1 MSNSRKVSLSL
12 RKLISRALG
21 GSHHIEPLEP
31 RTLLSAS
38 LDPASSLVD
47 WGGTQMTVRN
57 GSYVLTFD
65 QAYGNER
72 AELIAREAAT
82 RLGVQATD
90 FKGIGRG
97 RYASFSTT
105 TPLTKQQADTLS
117 FAMGELVSLEPNA
130 VYQPS
135 RIPNDPLFAEQ
146 WWLSNTGQNIGGL
159 GTIGADIGTV
169 LAWDT
174 TIGSPNVI
182 VAVIDTGI
190 DLTHPDLIPNLW
202 VNPGEIPGN
211 GLDDDGN
218 GFIDDVHGYDFG
230 EGDGSPQDVAGH
242 GTAVAGTIG
251 AAGNNGIGV
260 AGVNWDVQL
269 MGLKIADRFGGLTLA
284 AIIGA
289 HDYATM
295 MRERSQQGIDIGGDL
310 AVSNNSYGGFN
321 QAFYADAPTGFAA
334 ERDAIQRFINSG
346 ATFVAAAGNN
356 NFDNDNEEFT
366 FFPSSYNIPGLISVA
381 ATDNNDALAGF
392 SNYGQ
397 RTVHLAAPGVDVF
410 TTAVGGGYAY
420 IDGTS
425 FASPAVAGAVALL
438 KAHKP
443 GASAVEIREALINSS
458 DLLPGMQGRVE
469 SGGRINVARALQFI
483 NIAGP
488 AVRAVSPG
496 PVTGQLSSATNT
508 PVNTVTVT
516 FSKDISLASLST
528 LSATLVG
535 DGVDNTF
542 GTGDDRVIPITG
554 VTLSSFDPRTVTFTL
569 NLTGFAQQR
578 LPIDNYRL
586 TVKGTGANAVK
597 DVNGNFL
604 NGNTSTGTDH
614 VYDFR
619 VAPATG
625 DTEPNDTLATAT
637 PVSFDSTGQA
647 AFNGVTVGNGLQANL
662 DIDLYRLDLSR
673 GGLITAEIFAKR
685 LPAPST
691 LDSYIRLFDANGVE
705 IASNDQTF
713 GQDSFID
720 FFVFTG
726 GTYYIGVSGFGNAD
740 YDPQVAGSGTSQSL
754 GVYNLRLN
762 VALQTNDTLTFNATD
777 PALPR
782 PVPFEQGQTQGT
794 TSSFIDITDTRQ
806 IIDLNVKFDITH
818 SFDQDLE
825 ISLIGPDNT
834 QVILVNRRGGSG
846 QNFTNTILDDEAPA
860 DKTIGTA
867 SAPFT
872 GVFRPDQPLGA
883 FDGKVGAGRW
893 TLVVRD
899 RANLNS
905 GFLNS
910 WSLTFTFKNNIF
922 GPFEANDTIASAK
935 PLAEISGTGTATRA
949 AFIGDGGFGNLD
961 RDIYR
966 FNADAGSSLTAVVTS
981 NGSLNTAVRLFD
993 ATGTQILFSSPSNS
1007 LNSSIDNYVF
1017 ANSGTYYIAVSE
1029 GGNTAYDPTV
1039 VASGVVAQ
1047 STGNYTMTVFLA
1059 AGVSDPGAVLT
1070 GNPLTIGVGPDGTFS
1085 QSGVGARFN
1094 GTEFFGESFL
1104 GLVVNGNS
1112 FANSSTGGNE
1122 LPLSLT
1128 SSGDFANNRIST
1140 KANHRGLDVDR
1151 VISYGHNDSF
1161 MAIDV
1166 FFTNITGGALNDVA
1180 WMEGF
1185 NPQQGLGLGQNN
1197 AATLN
1202 DVSDSGKAAF
1212 ASYITNQFAQGLTVA
1227 LVAPESDSR
1236 VQATVIPGST
1246 VVRDPSLLLA
1256 QAPNDPNGTSTDGK
1270 LVLAYDLGNIAPGQT
1285 VAVRYF
1291 VFFGNTPAAV
1301 ESQIDAMNNGTGTG
1315 HLTANPATPA
1325 SETLDSGTTIPET
1338 VPTLPYRVY
1347 YPEGFFGDNIY
1358 TFVPISNLSDQPATV
1373 YVIAR
1378 YETGVRDQLV
1388 GQLTIGANAR
1398 SGLTITTPE
1407 LFNSGGA
1414 LAGRANAPF
1423 ALEVRSDRPVSAT
1436 FSHYD
1441 LGILA
1446 GHQAAIGESFTSETR
1461 TDWSFPSV
1469 SKGIGG
1475 TADFIVFYN
1484 PTDTFSKVT
1493 GRFYPA
1499 TGGAPFQTA
1508 FNLEAFRRGG
1518 WAVNDLTIVAGYT
1531 FTQPFT
1537 LQSDYVVTFSRQS
1550 LGFTTINGAQIA
1562 EGTVI
1567 PAGTVISTGSVIA
1580 NGNAIPTGE
1589 YGATIQ
1595 SEQPIVASVSHYDFS
1610 EFNAAGSIGNSGFGA
1625 PTGVIPEGQFGLN
1638 TGTETVAVLNG
1649 TNAETTAVITFI
1661 FANGSSVSRSLTV
1674 PANSQRVLNVAEIPN
1689 FPTNQAYGLT
1699 YETTNGAAV
1708 SVSLLTRGFG
1718 DAQSS
1723 ATTATASTVWGFA
1736 EGFRPGDGDNH
1747 PGVTDLL
1754 RLYNPSDFDVTVEI
1768 TIGYDG
1774 VPGTETFRRTLPA
1787 RRVTEFNMD
1796 QFITGD
1802 RRLSPQWFG
1811 TRIKAPTPI
1820 VAYMSH
1826 YDRAFVGLV
1835 PDDTPGAAFG
1845 TLGTPLGRTGSV

>member
-1 MSNSRKVSLSL
+1 MSNSRKVSLSV
-12 RKLISRALG
+12 RKLISRVLG
-21 GSHHIEPLEP
+21 GPHHLEQLEQ
-31 RTLLSAS
+31 RTMMSAS
-38 LDPASSLVD
+38 LEATSLVN
-47 WGGTQMTVRN
+47 WGGTQMEART

-72 AELIAREAAT
+72 AELLAREVAT
-82 RLGVQATD
+82 RLGVQATE
-90 FKGIGRG
+90 FKSIGRG
-97 RYASFSTT
+97 RYASFSTSAA
-105 TPLTKQQADTLS
+105 LTKQQADTLE
-117 FAMGELVSLEPNA
+117 FAMGELVALEPNA
-130 VYQPS
+130 LYQSS

-174 TIGSPNVI
+174 TIGSSNVI

-202 VNPGEIPGN
+202 VNPGEIPDN
-211 GLDDDGN
+211 GIDDDGN
-218 GFIDDVHGYDFG
+218 GFIDDVHGFDFG
-230 EGDGSPQDVAGH
+230 EGDGSPQDVDGH

-260 AGVNWDVQL
+260 SGVNWDVQL

-295 MRERSQQGIDIGGDL
+295 MIQRSQSGIDIGGEL
-310 AVSNNSYGGFN
+310 VASNNSYGGYN
-321 QAFYADAPTGFAA
+321 QAFYADAPTGFDA
-334 ERDAIQRFINSG
+334 ERDAIERFIAEG
-346 ATFVAAAGNN
+346 ATFVAAAGNDT
-356 NFDNDNEEFT
+356 FDNDNPDFT
-366 FFPSSYNIPGLISVA
+366 SFPSSYNIPGVISVA

-392 SNYGQ
+392 SNWGQ
-397 RTVHLAAPGVDVF
+397 RTVHLAAPGVNVF
-410 TTAVGGGYAY
+410 TTAVGGGYTY

-425 FASPAVAGAVALL
+425 FSSPAVAGAVALL

-469 SGGRINVARALQFI
+469 SGGRINVARALEFI

-488 AVRAVSPG
+488 AVRAVNPG
-496 PVTGQLSSATNT
+496 PVTGQLSSSTNL

-535 DGVDNTF
+535 DGVDNAF

-578 LPIDNYRL
+578 LPIDSYRL

-604 NGNTSTGTDH
+604 NGNTSSGADYL
-614 VYDFR
+614 YDFR

-647 AFNGVTVGNGLQANL
+647 AFNGVTIGNGLQANL

-691 LDSYIRLFDANGVE
+691 LDSYIRLFDANGEE
-705 IASNDQTF
+705 IAFNDQAF

-726 GTYYIGVSGFGNAD
+726 GTYYIGVSGFGND
-740 YDPQVAGSGTSQSL
+740 QYDPLVAGSGTSQSL

-762 VALQTNDTLTFNATD
+762 VALQTNDTLTFNSTD
-777 PALPR
+777 PGLPR

-818 SFDQDLE
+818 NFDQDLE

-860 DKTIGTA
+860 DKLISTA

-922 GPFEANDTIASAK
+922 GPFESNDTIASAK
-935 PLAEISGTGTATRA
+935 IVNEIVGTGTATRA

-961 RDIYR
+961 RDIFR
-966 FNADAGSSLTAVVTS
+966 FTADAGSSLTAVVTS
-981 NGSLNTAVRLFD
+981 TGSLNTAVRLFD

-1029 GGNTAYDPTV
+1029 GANTSYNPTL
-1039 VASGVVAQ
+1039 VASGVAAQ
-1047 STGNYTMTVFLA
+1047 STGNYTLAMFLA
-1059 AGVSDPGAVLT
+1059 AGVSDPGTVLSGT
-1070 GNPLTIGVGPDGTFS
+1070 PVTVGVNPGGTFG
-1085 QSGVGARFN
+1085 QANTGMRFN
-1094 GTEFFGESFL
+1094 GTEFLQNGESFL

-1112 FANSSTGGNE
+1112 FANSSENGDE

-1128 SSGDFANNRIST
+1128 SSGDWSNNRIST
-1140 KANHRGLDVDR
+1140 KANFRGLDVDR
-1151 VISYGHNDSF
+1151 SISYGRNDSF

-1166 FFTNITGGALNDVA
+1166 FFTNITGASLNDVA

-1185 NPQQGLGLGQNN
+1185 NPQQGLGLGQDNP
-1197 AATLN
+1197 ATQN
-1202 DVSDSGKAAF
+1202 DISGNAAF
-1212 ASYITNQFAQGLTVA
+1212 ASYVNNQFAQGLTVA
-1227 LVAPESDSR
+1227 LVAPESDTR
-1236 VQATVIPGST
+1236 VQPTVIPGT
-1246 VVRDPSLLLA
+1246 TIIRDPSLLLA
-1256 QAPNDPNGTSTDGK
+1256 QPSNDPNGTSSDGK
-1270 LVLAYDLGNIAPGQT
+1270 LVLTYDLGDIAPGQT

-1291 VFFGNTPAAV
+1291 VFFGNTPGAV
-1301 ESQIDAMNNGTGTG
+1301 QAQIDSMNDGTGTG

-1325 SETLDSGTTIPET
+1325 FETLDSGTTIPET

-1358 TFVPISNLSDQPATV
+1358 TFVPISNLSDQTATV

-1388 GQLTIGANAR
+1388 GQLSIGPNAR

-1469 SKGIGG
+1469 AKGVSGQ
-1475 TADFIVFYN
+1475 ADFIVFYN

-1550 LGFTTINGAQIA
+1550 LGFTTINGTQIA

-1580 NGNAIPTGE
+1580 NGNAIPAGQ
-1589 YGATIQ
+1589 YGVTLL
-1595 SEQPIVASVSHYDFS
+1595 SEQPIVASVSHYNFS

-1638 TGTETVAVLNG
+1638 TGTETVAVLNA
-1649 TNAETTAVITFI
+1649 TNAETTTVITFI

-1708 SVSLLTRGFG
+1708 SVNVLTRGFG
-1718 DAQSS
+1718 DSQTS
-1723 ATTATASTVWGFA
+1723 ATTATAFTVWGFA

-1826 YDRAFVGLV
+1826 YDKAFVGLV